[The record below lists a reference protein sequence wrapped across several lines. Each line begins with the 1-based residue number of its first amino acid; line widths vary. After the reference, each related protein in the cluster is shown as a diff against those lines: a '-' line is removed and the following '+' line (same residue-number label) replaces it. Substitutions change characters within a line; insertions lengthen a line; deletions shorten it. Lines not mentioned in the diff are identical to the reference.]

1 LNLGGDYEWIASVQK
16 KFVGGGRASA
26 VDVDGAAC
34 ISEESDQL
42 NDIVELVYK
51 LRHTE
56 CAADLLPSTEY
67 ALYRLFLKH
76 EAVDELFK
84 VVNDT
89 INYGAF
95 PNYHISAL
103 LIDYL
108 LKQKN
113 IPGAAKITTIVVQQ
127 EMFDSELLNYL
138 SLYALAKFLELPPEE
153 RVFNEKVHKKYVPI
167 DEDEINEEEI
177 RTMKFPYLKNPFFDD
192 HFDIEETESLIGKS
206 IQWLLREVEKS
217 ADETLKKGFRILG
230 FVYRNELENLDKI
243 LKTEDNV
250 KINDSV
256 SKAVVST
263 LQQSIEK
270 IPEEGREEN
279 EEFKKLSGFITKIES
294 LPKDETPLSEAV
306 LKKLKSIQSAGE
318 KELMEDQKKQFLD
331 WNKLRKDL
339 IRMQAERVNLRLRI
353 EEIKKELNQKEEE
366 KEVLF
371 FFENRVNWDDRAE
384 EKDKLFEEFNLNK
397 KDETVTESEYAKTMF
412 DNVKSKN
419 RQPSSQS

>member
-34 ISEESDQL
+34 ISEEADQL

-56 CAADLLPSTEY
+56 NAADLLPSTEY

-113 IPGAAKITTIVVQQ
+113 IPGAAKIATIVVQQ

-153 RVFNEKVHKKYVPI
+153 RVFNEKLHKKYVPI

-177 RTMKFPYLKNPFFDD
+177 KIMKFPYLKNPFFDD
-192 HFDIEETESLIGKS
+192 HFDIEETEPLVGKS

-230 FVYRNELENLDKI
+230 FVYRNELENLDRI
-243 LKTEDNV
+243 LKSEDNV
-250 KINDSV
+250 KVNDSV
-256 SKAVVST
+256 LKSAVSK
-263 LQQSIEK
+263 LQQNIEK

-279 EEFKKLSGFITKIES
+279 EEFKKLSGFVTKIEA

-306 LKKLKSIQSAGE
+306 LKKLKSIQSAEE

-412 DNVKSKN
+412 DNVKSKK

>member
-1 LNLGGDYEWIASVQK
+1 M
-16 KFVGGGRASA
+16 
-26 VDVDGAAC
+26 
-34 ISEESDQL
+34 
-42 NDIVELVYK
+42 
-51 LRHTE
+51 
-56 CAADLLPSTEY
+56 
-67 ALYRLFLKH
+67 
-76 EAVDELFK
+76 
-84 VVNDT
+84 
-89 INYGAF
+89 
-95 PNYHISAL
+95 

-279 EEFKKLSGFITKIES
+279 EEFKKLSGFIVSFSFI
-294 LPKDETPLSEAV
+294 
-306 LKKLKSIQSAGE
+306 
-318 KELMEDQKKQFLD
+318 
-331 WNKLRKDL
+331 
-339 IRMQAERVNLRLRI
+339 
-353 EEIKKELNQKEEE
+353 
-366 KEVLF
+366 
-371 FFENRVNWDDRAE
+371 
-384 EKDKLFEEFNLNK
+384 
-397 KDETVTESEYAKTMF
+397 
-412 DNVKSKN
+412 
-419 RQPSSQS
+419 